1 MVRDGPK
8 PYKVVFQKS
17 ITQNAKISPKGW
29 RVIRAVR
36 FRGAD
41 DLDGFLG
48 EQMAVEERGGF
59 KDELQRVASSF
70 AELYTVRVAELH
82 NVL

>member
-1 MVRDGPK
+1 MLK
-8 PYKVVFQKS
+8 
-17 ITQNAKISPKGW
+17 
-29 RVIRAVR
+29 AVR

-59 KDELQRVASSF
+59 KDEFQRVASSF
-70 AELYTVRVAELH
+70 AELYTIRVAELDD
-82 NVL
+82 VL

>member
-1 MVRDGPK
+1 MLK
-8 PYKVVFQKS
+8 
-17 ITQNAKISPKGW
+17 
-29 RVIRAVR
+29 AVR

-70 AELYTVRVAELH
+70 TELYTIRVAEVH
-82 NVL
+82 NVFEYLEG